1 MRGKSSSQLSWIAA
15 LSWIVGSTLV
25 FSIGAHKAI
34 RYAFSNK
41 VPSKEAKIEYVVQT
55 GLYKEALHS
64 DCLMEILELSSDCPK
79 LFSSF
84 DETFAE
90 KRLQNF
96 PVIAKAFVKKIPPNM
111 LYIDYSLRKPL
122 VWLGDFRNAALDSEG
137 VLFPISPFFSPKKL
151 PEVFLGLAGLEESG
165 KSSFGCYLKGK
176 YLNLAFLLI
185 EFLQKKGSDLF
196 FVKKID
202 VSQAFTENLGKRE
215 VVLVL
220 ENEIYMAGQQLPVI
234 STHYLRISPKD
245 YEAEVE
251 NYLTLRNHLLEVE
264 SQEIAILGSKI
275 IKEKTIDLRLSQMAF
290 IR

>member
-1 MRGKSSSQLSWIAA
+1 MRVKGSSELSWIAA

-25 FSIGAHKAI
+25 FSIGAHKTI
-34 RYAFSNK
+34 RYVFSSK
-41 VPSKEAKIEYVVQT
+41 TPFKEAKVEYVVQT

-64 DCLMEILELSSDCPK
+64 DCLMEILELSSDHPK

-84 DETFAE
+84 NEAFAE
-90 KRLQNF
+90 KRLRNF
-96 PVIAKAFVKKIPPNM
+96 PVIANAFIKKIPPNM

-122 VWLGDFRNAALDSEG
+122 VWLGDFSNAALDSEG

-151 PEVFLGLAGLEESG
+151 PEVFLGSAGLEETE
-165 KSSFGCYLKGK
+165 KPSFGSSLNGK
-176 YLNLAFLLI
+176 YLNLAFLLL
-185 EFLQKKGSDLF
+185 EFLQKKGEDLF

-202 VSQAFTENLGKRE
+202 VSHAFIENLGKRE

-220 ENEIYMAGQQLPVI
+220 ENEIYMAGQPLPVI
-234 STHYLRISPKD
+234 STHYLRISPKG
-245 YEAEVE
+245 YEAEIE